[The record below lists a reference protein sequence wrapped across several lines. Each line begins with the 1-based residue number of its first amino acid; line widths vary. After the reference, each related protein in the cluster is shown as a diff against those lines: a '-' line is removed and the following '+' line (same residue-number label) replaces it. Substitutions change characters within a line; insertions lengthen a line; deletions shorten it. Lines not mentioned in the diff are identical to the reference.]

1 MDSVCASKRACDDMR
16 EAAAHSVTRP
26 FLIRGLTRAGATFR
40 PSDWAERLADVMV
53 LFVGER
59 RAGSHPAATR
69 FAMPVVDEGVKCL
82 AVAHDLAQVCPD
94 ALAFLVR
101 FAQDND
107 LRIEPQMD

>member
-1 MDSVCASKRACDDMR
+1 MR
-16 EAAAHSVTRP
+16 EAAPHSISWP

-40 PSDWAERLADVMV
+40 PSDWAERLADVTV

-59 RAGSHPAATR
+59 RADLHSTAAR
-69 FAMPVVDEGVKCL
+69 FAMPVIDEGVKCL
-82 AVAHDLAQVCPD
+82 AVAHDLADVCPD
-94 ALAFLVR
+94 ALAFLVQ